1 MNAMDVDVG
10 TDAPGALAR
19 QDLSRRSIADGLRR
33 VAMRGRWACLSA
45 LGTLLLCACA
55 MTPVQETT
63 PPATLVH
70 DELFAPSQEV
80 ISADRILA
88 PSPAMRAFIQA
99 RLTRGLRGREPREV
113 LVDALASPG
122 ELKLEYDAEM
132 TRTAGEAFEARMGNC
147 LSLTLMTASFARELG
162 VPVTFRHIYQEE
174 QYSRVG
180 DLQVVSGHVNVG
192 LGRRPSDF
200 KVLGDQEPML
210 VVDFLP
216 GAQIRRQ
223 RAMDLDEP
231 TVLAMYMN
239 NRAAEWMALGQ
250 LDRAYWWAR
259 AAWLQAPRMT
269 AGLNTLGVVYRRHGD
284 IAPAEQAFR
293 EVLRRE
299 PGNTQAMGNLAQL
312 LRHSDRLAEAQVW
325 EEKLA
330 RLEPYPPFKFFDM
343 GVAAMRAGDYAGA
356 RRFFLKEIDRSAYY
370 HEFYFWLAL
379 ANVGLG
385 RWDDVRESLAKAE
398 EVSTSVPQRKLY
410 AAKLE
415 SLKAKLH

>member
-1 MNAMDVDVG
+1 MNTLGVNVG
-10 TDAPGALAR
+10 A
-19 QDLSRRSIADGLRR
+19 DLSRSSGRR
-33 VAMRGRWACLSA
+33 WRCLSA
-45 LGTLLLCACA
+45 LGALLLSACA
-55 MTPVQETT
+55 VTPVAETVQ
-63 PPATLVH
+63 PERLVH
-70 DELFAPSQEV
+70 DELFPPSQEV
-80 ISADRILA
+80 ISAEQILM

-113 LVDALASPG
+113 LVDALAAPG

-132 TRTAGEAFEARMGNC
+132 TRTAGEAFDARMGNC
-147 LSLTLMTASFARELG
+147 LSLTLMTASFAHELG

-180 DLQVVSGHVNVG
+180 DLQIVSGHVNIG
-192 LGRRPSDF
+192 LGRRPNEF
-200 KVLGDQEPML
+200 KVLGGMEPML

-216 GAQIRRQ
+216 GAQIRHQ
-223 RAMDLDEP
+223 RAMELDEQ
-231 TVLAMYMN
+231 TVLALYMN

-250 LDRAYWWAR
+250 LSRAYWWAR
-259 AAWLQAPRMT
+259 AAWLQSPRLT
-269 AGLNTLGVVYRRHGD
+269 AALNTLGVVYRRHGD
-284 IAPAEQAFR
+284 TAPAENAFR

-312 LRHSDRLAEAQVW
+312 LRSTDRLAEAQAW

-330 RLEPYPPFKFFDM
+330 KLEPYPPFKFFDL
-343 GVAAMRAGDYAGA
+343 GVAAMRTGDYAGA
-356 RRFFLKEIDRSAYY
+356 RRFFLKEIDRAAYF

-385 RWDDVRESLAKAE
+385 RWDDVREALAKAE
-398 EVSTSVPQRKLY
+398 EVSTSVRQRQLY

-415 SLKAKLH
+415 SIKAKLH